1 MKPNKL
7 ALLALLGI
15 VLLSLTYTFT
25 SPASAGTAVGADTG
39 KKKHP
44 FGATAASFSLRF
56 AEANAKPT
64 KQSRTLVV
72 ITTAVSLWHITETSL
87 VTLARVKDDFD
98 LILIDDKVTAKQ
110 TDRVVILAASLLCT
124 PVTSSP
130 NLPHHSHNSP
140 TSKSVIVKIEKK
152 ASELGVPV
160 LYWEGDKP
168 LGLTHLWNEAW
179 KYVEASVLPR
189 SSQSIHKTAVPA
201 CNRKS

>member
-98 LILIDDKVTAKQ
+98 LILIDDKVTPSKTIACSYGGVASMYAGHELAK
-110 TDRVVILAASLLCT
+110 LA
-124 PVTSSP
+124 P
-130 NLPHHSHNSP
+130 
-140 TSKSVIVKIEKK
+140 
-152 ASELGVPV
+152 
-160 LYWEGDKP
+160 P
-168 LGLTHLWNEAW
+168 LTKFPYLQVG
-179 KYVEASVLPR
+179 
-189 SSQSIHKTAVPA
+189 
-201 CNRKS
+201 